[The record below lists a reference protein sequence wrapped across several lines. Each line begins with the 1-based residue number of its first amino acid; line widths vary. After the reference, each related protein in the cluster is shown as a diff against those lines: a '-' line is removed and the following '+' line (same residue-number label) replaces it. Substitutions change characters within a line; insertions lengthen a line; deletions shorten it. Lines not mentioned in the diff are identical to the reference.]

1 MGECGRRS
9 SRLEKGERGEDWCWP
24 IGVQDGVYSGS
35 GTAYEVGIGHIEK
48 FPFFIHELFG
58 NI

>member
-1 MGECGRRS
+1 M
-9 SRLEKGERGEDWCWP
+9 
-24 IGVQDGVYSGS
+24 YSGS

-58 NI
+58 NICIVIEGKWTHLYMPRNDDTTVEG